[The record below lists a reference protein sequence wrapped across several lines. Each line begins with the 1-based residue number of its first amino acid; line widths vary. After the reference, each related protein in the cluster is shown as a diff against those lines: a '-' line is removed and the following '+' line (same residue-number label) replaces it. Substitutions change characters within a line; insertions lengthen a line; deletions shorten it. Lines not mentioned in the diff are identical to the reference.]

1 MVVCAALLIGR
12 DDATSTDAGGFAAR
26 TVAAFVV
33 LPLAAV
39 ALLSAQYAEVAEAAP
54 GTGCGS
60 RRSGAGWPMLARVAP
75 IAAEPDGQAG

>member
-1 MVVCAALLIGR
+1 VVAALLIGQ
-12 DDATSTDAGGFAAR
+12 DDATSAEAGGSAAR

-33 LPLAAV
+33 LALAAV
-39 ALLSAQYAEVAEAAP
+39 ALLSAQYAEVAEMAQ

-60 RRSGAGWPMLARVAP
+60 RRTGAGWPMVARAAP